1 MCAIFLLWSANC
13 VPEEEV
19 DVWQHLT
26 GEERDVKAST
36 TETRSLC
43 ENYRILVDREKAF
56 GLQDVANEEAD
67 MENLEE
73 EANDDD
79 ITKPGNANA
88 TAVMG
93 DKDATTGEK
102 GMDGGGTGA
111 PRQQRDY
118 GQRTYKLQKIKTRIT
133 YSKDRHILAPFSWK
147 RVVESKAPALLFLGA
162 CSAVA
167 GVRGLARIPDD
178 PQHLLDALDT
188 TSILRLVEEGAL
200 ENRKQADFARQTTRN
215 RESAIHV
222 DHGRVVS
229 YLLPCARDCFKI
241 WVFFPPATEKITH
254 FNYVNKKESFN
265 RMLRT
270 TGSGVLIQRPGDV
283 VCLNNLVFHSVLLVY
298 KPSIAEQDKWG
309 GLFGDVVVCE
319 ADRVESFRYAT
330 KVASGPKRGSRKAWE
345 SLLSAYCVMEGRDYD
360 NFEKEKKRFYE
371 KLQLPEKSA
380 IARTRANAKKDKK
393 R

>member
-102 GMDGGGTGA
+102 GMDGGG
-111 PRQQRDY
+111 
-118 GQRTYKLQKIKTRIT
+118 
-133 YSKDRHILAPFSWK
+133 
-147 RVVESKAPALLFLGA
+147 
-162 CSAVA
+162 
-167 GVRGLARIPDD
+167 
-178 PQHLLDALDT
+178 
-188 TSILRLVEEGAL
+188 
-200 ENRKQADFARQTTRN
+200 
-215 RESAIHV
+215 
-222 DHGRVVS
+222 
-229 YLLPCARDCFKI
+229 
-241 WVFFPPATEKITH
+241 
-254 FNYVNKKESFN
+254 
-265 RMLRT
+265 
-270 TGSGVLIQRPGDV
+270 
-283 VCLNNLVFHSVLLVY
+283 
-298 KPSIAEQDKWG
+298 
-309 GLFGDVVVCE
+309 
-319 ADRVESFRYAT
+319 
-330 KVASGPKRGSRKAWE
+330 
-345 SLLSAYCVMEGRDYD
+345 
-360 NFEKEKKRFYE
+360 
-371 KLQLPEKSA
+371 
-380 IARTRANAKKDKK
+380 
-393 R
+393 